1 MRIIFGLVLIVGLGL
16 ASFAVYSARQ
26 FLGQKQQE
34 VDAAYAAAAQAVPV
48 VNVYV
53 VNRDVTYGERITIED
68 VRLIPYSQ
76 ADLPE
81 GVFLEE
87 ATLFPPDGEKFRT
100 TLRTMQKNEALLLSK
115 VSDPGMDA
123 GVSSRLG
130 DKMRAFTLRV
140 DASSGV
146 SGFLHPGDRVDI
158 YWTGNNPGGDG
169 QVTKFIEASVRILA
183 TDQNANDDRTAARVA
198 QTVTVEITPEQVGR
212 LTQAQATGKLTLS
225 LVGAD
230 DDSTASAVDVDQRK
244 LLGIE
249 DETPE
254 VVRAEDPTCAVKTRK
269 AGEAVDES
277 VNRDCN

>member
-1 MRIIFGLVLIVGLGL
+1 MRIIFGLVLVVGLGL

-26 FLGQKQQE
+26 YLGQKQLE
-34 VDAAYAAAAQAVPV
+34 VEAANAAAAQAVPV

-53 VNRDVTYGERITIED
+53 ANRNLAYGERITLED
-68 VRLIPYSQ
+68 VRMIPYSK

-87 ATLFPPDGEKFRT
+87 VALFPEGGEKFRT
-100 TLRTMQKNEALLLSK
+100 VLRTMQMNEALLAAK
-115 VSDPGMDA
+115 VSEPGMDA

-130 DKMRAFTLRV
+130 ANMRAFAIRV

-146 SGFLHPGDRVDI
+146 SGFLHPGDRVDV
-158 YWTGNNPGGDG
+158 YWTGDDPSGNGRI
-169 QVTKFIEASVRILA
+169 TKFIEANVRILA
-183 TDQNANDDRTAARVA
+183 TDQSTNDDRTTASIAK
-198 QTVTVEITPEQVGR
+198 TVTVEVTPQQVGR
-212 LTQAQATGKLTLS
+212 LTQAQSTGQLTLS

-230 DDSTASAVDVDQRK
+230 DESTASAIDVDQRK

-249 DETPE
+249 DEKPE
-254 VVRAEDPTCAVKTRK
+254 VVKAEDPTCAVKTRK

-277 VNRDCN
+277 VNRDCE